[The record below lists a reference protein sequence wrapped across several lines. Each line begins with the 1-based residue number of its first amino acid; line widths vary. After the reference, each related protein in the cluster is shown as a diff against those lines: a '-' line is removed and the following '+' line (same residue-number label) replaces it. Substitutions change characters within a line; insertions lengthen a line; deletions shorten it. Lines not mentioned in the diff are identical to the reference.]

1 MISDVGFGIIILA
14 VIGIFLVSC
23 VLRMGKKPDA
33 SHDSSSRLE

>member
-33 SHDSSSRLE
+33 SRDSSSRLE